1 MQESAWIITVVLIGL
16 LAVIFLRV
24 LWTSNRQ
31 ASYEEVSR
39 RAYAFRG
46 GVFWLVILAGLV
58 ITLATLIPWPH
69 AVRAGSTDAQVVE
82 ATGMQWSWQ
91 LSQSQLKAGVPVE
104 FRVTSQDVNHGF
116 GIYDASM
123 RMLAQ
128 VQAMPGYTNKLLY
141 TFEQP
146 GEYRILCMEYCGV
159 AHHNMLATLTV
170 SPAGE

>member
-1 MQESAWIITVVLIGL
+1 MQENAWTITVVLIAL

-24 LWTSNRQ
+24 LLTSNRQ
-31 ASYEEVSR
+31 AHDQASSGR
-39 RAYAFRG
+39 PYAFRG
-46 GVFWLVILAGLV
+46 AIFWLLILAGVV
-58 ITLATLIPWPH
+58 ITFASLRPWPH
-69 AVRAGSTDAQVVE
+69 ATQAEAAQRVE
-82 ATGMQWSWQ
+82 VTGAQWSWQ
-91 LSQSQLKAGVPVE
+91 LSQTQVKAGVPVE
-104 FRVTSQDVNHGF
+104 FLVTSRDVNHGF

-146 GEYRILCMEYCGV
+146 GEYHILCMEYCGV
-159 AHHNMLATLTV
+159 AHHNMTSTLTV